1 MTGKSYNVLFLCRQ
15 LGQEHSRRS
24 AGRALGQGSPY
35 RLQRSSFPR
44 GNVHPLALDL
54 LDGCIYAP
62 PICAAK
68 AGTSSLRRAHQLWI
82 SCSPSAIRQRAN
94 YARSGLAILSQ
105 RIGVSQTRLPLSVP
119 MNSAGRCSAMLIGNW
134 RHLPLDKLD
143 RMALKR
149 QIEDIGRSLAE
160 HP

>member
-1 MTGKSYNVLFLCRQ
+1 MCCSCAGNSARSILAEVLVEHWGKGRFIGY
-15 LGQEHSRRS
+15 S
-24 AGRALGQGSPY
+24 AV
-35 RLQRSSFPR
+35 SFPR
-44 GNVHPLALDL
+44 GTCIRSPLICST
-54 LDGCIYAP
+54 GWIYAP

-68 AGTSSLRRAHQLWI
+68 ARTSSHRRAHQLWI